1 MGKFFFSY
9 IKKYDIIFM
18 KVGRKMSKLDE
29 KRMINDIRMLSLDM
43 INNAGGG
50 HAGIAL
56 SGAPI
61 LYTLFANHLVYDVNK
76 PDWLNRDRFVLSA
89 GHGASLLYAILYA
102 MTEDY
107 TLDDLKMFKRLNSLT
122 PGHPEL
128 NVTRRIEMTTG
139 PLGQGM
145 ATSVGMAIAEKH
157 LEAKYNTNKIELFN
171 YNVYCLCSDGDL
183 MEGISYEAAA
193 IAGEYKLN
201 NLIVLYDANKVT
213 SDGVLAKDYNERIA
227 NMYASLGWDVLEV
240 KNGEHISEIDKALET
255 ANRSKLP
262 TLIIINT
269 VDSKDSIYK
278 SLSKRDGV
286 ITKEDLEE
294 IRLKL
299 KANEPFIMDEDNL
312 AALRKNIKSRN
323 QLAYE
328 DWCND
333 YKKYISGIGENAL
346 DKLNDYINNDGI
358 LLDLDK
364 VIDKEKLFLDKSM
377 CDINFQIMNVISAFV
392 DRFIGGTADL
402 TNITKT
408 YLKNGGNFT
417 AENDQ
422 GKKISFGVRENA
434 MGAII
439 NGLALSNFRPFA
451 STYLTLAD
459 NLKPSIRNSA
469 LMNLPVTYIFTHDS
483 IRAFPD
489 GKAYQPVEQ
498 LAMLRSIPNLEV
510 YRPCDYKE
518 LIGAWSEALKSK
530 KPTAI
535 VVAKN
540 PTESYKFTSSEETA
554 LGGYVISEV
563 KNRLDVILIASGSEV
578 TLAVTLKRE
587 LLKNFIE
594 ARVVSMPN
602 VNAFFKQSK
611 EYQNQVLPKGYKRMV
626 IEFSNDP
633 NMYRLVK
640 NEEDIINVNRF
651 GKSATEEELLNE
663 FELDIQNLVIR
674 IKNNI

>member
-1 MGKFFFSY
+1 
-9 IKKYDIIFM
+9 M
-18 KVGRKMSKLDE
+18 KVGRNMSKFDE
-29 KRMINDIRMLSLDM
+29 KRMINDIRLLALDM
-43 INNAGGG
+43 INIAQGG

-56 SGAPI
+56 SAAPMI
-61 LYTLFANHLVYDVNK
+61 YTLFANHLVYDVEK
-76 PDWLNRDRFVLSA
+76 PDWLNRDRFVMSA
-89 GHGASLLYAILYA
+89 GHGSSLLYATLYA
-102 MTEDY
+102 MTEDF
-107 TLDDLKMFKRLNSLT
+107 TIDDLKLYKRLNSVT

-128 NVTRRIEMTTG
+128 NISKRIEMTTG
-139 PLGQGM
+139 PLGQGF

-171 YNVYCLCSDGDL
+171 YNIYCLCSDGDL
-183 MEGISYEAAA
+183 MEGISYEAAS

-201 NLIVLYDANKVT
+201 NLIVLYDANKIT
-213 SDGVLAKDYNERIA
+213 SDGTLPKDYNEKIA
-227 NMYASLGWDVLEV
+227 NMYVSLGWEVLEV
-240 KNGEHISEIDKALET
+240 KNGENIAEINKALET
-255 ANRSKLP
+255 ASRSKLP
-262 TLIIINT
+262 TLIVINT
-269 VDSKDSIYK
+269 VKTKNSIYEN
-278 SLSKRDGV
+278 LSKIHGKLA
-286 ITKEDLEE
+286 KEDLEE
-294 IRLKL
+294 IRIKL
-299 KANEPFIMDEDNL
+299 KGSMPFTVDENNL
-312 AALRKNIKSRN
+312 AALRKQIKSRN
-323 QLAYE
+323 QLVYQ
-328 DWCND
+328 DWCGD
-333 YKKYISGIGENAL
+333 YQKYVNSISEKAHEKL
-346 DKLNDYINNDGI
+346 DDYINNENV
-358 LLDLDK
+358 LLDLDR

-392 DRFIGGTADL
+392 DKFIGGTADL
-402 TNITKT
+402 TNITKA

-417 AENDQ
+417 TDNYQ
-422 GKKISFGVRENA
+422 GKNIAFGVRENA
-434 MGAII
+434 MGAIL
-439 NGLALSNFRPFA
+439 NGLALSNFRPFG

-459 NLKPSIRNSA
+459 NLKPSLRNSA
-469 LMNLPVTYIFTHDS
+469 MMNLPVTYIFTHDS

-498 LAMLRSIPNLEV
+498 IAMLRQTPNLEV

-518 LIGAWSEALKSK
+518 LIGAWSEILKNK
-530 KPTAI
+530 KPTAL

-540 PTESYKFTSSEETA
+540 PTESYKFTSSEETV

-587 LLKNFIE
+587 LLKSFIE

-602 VNAFFKQSK
+602 INAFFRQSQ

-640 NEEDIINVNRF
+640 SEDDIINVSRY
-651 GKSATEEELLNE
+651 GKSATAEELLTE
-663 FELDIQNLVIR
+663 LELDIQSLVIK